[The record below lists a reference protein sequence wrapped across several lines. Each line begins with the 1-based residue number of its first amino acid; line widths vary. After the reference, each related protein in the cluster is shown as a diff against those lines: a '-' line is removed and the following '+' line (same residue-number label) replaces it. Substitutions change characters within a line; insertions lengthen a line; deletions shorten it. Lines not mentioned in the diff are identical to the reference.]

1 MSLAG
6 GSRFIHC
13 QKETFLE
20 ERLLLRPLPS
30 PRLRQTHKLLRK
42 DVHLLEIYFP
52 SLILRFKGVDRE
64 NVAFPWRKV

>member
-1 MSLAG
+1 MSLAVC
-6 GSRFIHC
+6 SRFIHC

-20 ERLLLRPLPS
+20 ERLLLRPL
-30 PRLRQTHKLLRK
+30 LLRK

-64 NVAFPWRKV
+64 NVAFPGRKVRGEEILC